1 MYHLSHHFWRE
12 ARTCSFHEL
21 VEKTVTV
28 KRHLKGVWGQ
38 FFQTQVGVVV
48 KLVILNGEA
57 IAMKVRNG

>member
-1 MYHLSHHFWRE
+1 MGTVLSD
-12 ARTCSFHEL
+12 T
-21 VEKTVTV
+21 
-28 KRHLKGVWGQ
+28 GGQ